1 MEARDLG
8 NNFLLD
14 KGALGKSRAQA
25 VTENLKELNPNV
37 SGSFV
42 EDTVDNVMASNVDF
56 FQPFKLVI
64 ATQVRS
70 WTRRELHCNFAALS
84 TSTSVMV
91 VIEAAAMVS
100 AVSNV

>member
-70 WTRRELHCNFAALS
+70 WTRRGLHCHKFVTLS
-84 TSTSVMV
+84 TSTSVMA

-100 AVSNV
+100 TV